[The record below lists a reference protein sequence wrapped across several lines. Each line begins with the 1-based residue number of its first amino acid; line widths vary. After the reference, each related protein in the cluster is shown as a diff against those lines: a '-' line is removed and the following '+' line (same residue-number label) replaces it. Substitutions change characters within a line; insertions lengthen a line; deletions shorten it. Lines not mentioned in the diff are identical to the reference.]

1 MPVSYQG
8 EKLSRGPTKFPLLSY
23 CPELS
28 YMSMSKSITD
38 GLEQDSHDSLRQVV
52 VHPLSLHIVSEPN

>member
-8 EKLSRGPTKFPLLSY
+8 KKLSRGPTKFLLLSY
-23 CPELS
+23 WPELS
-28 YMSMSKSITD
+28 YMPMSESITD
-38 GLEQDSHDSLRQVV
+38 SLEQDFHDSLRQVV